1 MSTPTLSI
9 ELFSAPDLSH
19 EESFSFLKVCRKTFL
34 LRCVHSLSDG
44 LLHGLVLLLAL
55 IFLGFPAR
63 SLLSSSL
70 PF

>member
-1 MSTPTLSI
+1 MSTATLSI
-9 ELFSAPDLSH
+9 ELFSAPDLGH
-19 EESFSFLKVCRKTFL
+19 EESFSFLKVCRETLL
-34 LRCVHSLSDG
+34 LRCLHSLSDS

-55 IFLGFPAR
+55 IFLGFLTR